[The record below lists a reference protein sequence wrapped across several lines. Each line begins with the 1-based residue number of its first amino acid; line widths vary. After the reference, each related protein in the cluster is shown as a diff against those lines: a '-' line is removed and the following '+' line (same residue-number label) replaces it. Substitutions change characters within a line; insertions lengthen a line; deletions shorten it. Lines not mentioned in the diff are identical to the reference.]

1 MPPLHYATGGDL
13 LVAVLRELGVDT
25 VFGIVSV
32 HNLPLVE
39 AVDRELR
46 FVPVRHEATAVN
58 AADAYG
64 RARGSLGCALTSTG
78 TGAGNAAGSLVEAL
92 SAGTSVLHVT
102 GQVEAEFLGSG
113 RGFIHETKD
122 QLGMLGAVSKY
133 AATIPSADTAGRI
146 LREAARAA
154 LTDPGGPASVE
165 WPVDLQ
171 YAAQT
176 DPESSGPTPSTASTS
191 AGPAGSTD
199 PTSAGPAGSTAST
212 DAGPAGSTAPTDA
225 GPAGSTAPASA
236 GPTGST
242 ASTSA
247 GPAGSTAPAS
257 AGPTGSTAST
267 SAGPAGSTDPTD
279 AGPAG
284 STAPASAGPT
294 GSTDPTSAGPAGS
307 TDPASAGPTGSTAS
321 TSAGPAGSTDPTDAY
336 PASSTHLT
344 ATDPTA
350 STDST
355 DAYPASS
362 THLTATDPTA
372 STNSTDA
379 DPTAS
384 TNSTDADPAGSTGL
398 AGAGLVEAAGEPT
411 VAAPAVA
418 DAAEGPGGRPT
429 TAPAPSGARRPG
441 LPRPTEGEL
450 AAAQALLGTAR
461 RPLVWAGGGATRAG
475 AELAE
480 LLHATGAGLLSSN
493 SGRGSVPEDHP
504 QVIGNFATTPAVR
517 SLLADADLLLTIG
530 THFRS
535 NETADYGLALPEAHV
550 QVDIDAEALGRVYP
564 ARHALHGHA
573 PDVLA
578 ALLPHARRADESW
591 TRRVAAVREDVRATL
606 HDSIGP
612 QAAICDAIRAAL
624 PREAVVARDV
634 TIPSSSWGNRLL
646 EMYDPRDNVF
656 PRGGGIGQG
665 LGMGIGAALAR
676 PDAPTVVL
684 AGDGGLAVHLGELL
698 TLAQER
704 PRLTLIVFN
713 DGGYGVLRNMQDR
726 YSERRSG
733 VDLATPDFELLARAC
748 GLAYARIAAEE
759 HAQPVISHAVASAGP
774 TLVEVDLAR
783 LGPMKNPFTPPVKI
797 PGQ

>member
-1 MPPLHYATGGDL
+1 MHYATGGDL
-13 LVAVLRELGVDT
+13 LVAVLRELGIDT

-39 AVDRELR
+39 AVDRDLR

-92 SAGTSVLHVT
+92 SSGTSVLHIT
-102 GQVEAEFLGSG
+102 GQVEAAFLGSG

-122 QLGMLGAVSKY
+122 QLGMLRAVSKY
-133 AATIPSADTAGRI
+133 AATVPSADDAGRV
-146 LREAARAA
+146 LREAARSA

-176 DPESSGPTPSTASTS
+176 DSVVEAPGAEHPLPAQGELTA
-191 AGPAGSTD
+191 AGALL
-199 PTSAGPAGSTAST
+199 
-212 DAGPAGSTAPTDA
+212 
-225 GPAGSTAPASA
+225 ASA
-236 GPTGST
+236 
-242 ASTSA
+242 
-247 GPAGSTAPAS
+247 
-257 AGPTGSTAST
+257 
-267 SAGPAGSTDPTD
+267 
-279 AGPAG
+279 
-284 STAPASAGPT
+284 
-294 GSTDPTSAGPAGS
+294 
-307 TDPASAGPTGSTAS
+307 
-321 TSAGPAGSTDPTDAY
+321 
-336 PASSTHLT
+336 
-344 ATDPTA
+344 
-350 STDST
+350 
-355 DAYPASS
+355 
-362 THLTATDPTA
+362 
-372 STNSTDA
+372 
-379 DPTAS
+379 
-384 TNSTDADPAGSTGL
+384 
-398 AGAGLVEAAGEPT
+398 E
-411 VAAPAVA
+411 
-418 DAAEGPGGRPT
+418 
-429 TAPAPSGARRPG
+429 
-441 LPRPTEGEL
+441 
-450 AAAQALLGTAR
+450 
-461 RPLVWAGGGATRAG
+461 RPLIWAGGGATRAG

-480 LLHATGAGLLSSN
+480 LLHATGAGLLTSN

-504 QVIGNFATTPAVR
+504 QVIGNFATTPAAR
-517 SLLADADLLLTIG
+517 ALLADADVLLTIG

-535 NETADYGLALPEAHV
+535 NETADYGLTLPAAHI
-550 QVDIDAEALGRVYP
+550 QVDIDADALGRVYP

-578 ALLPHARRADESW
+578 ALLPHARRAEASW
-591 TRRVAAVREDVRATL
+591 TRRIAAVREDVRATL
-606 HDSIGP
+606 HDNIGP

-676 PDAPTVVL
+676 PDTPTVVL

-698 TLAQER
+698 TLAQEQ

-733 VDLATPDFELLARAC
+733 VDLATPDFQLLAESC
-748 GLAYARIAAEE
+748 GLTYAKIAAEAD
-759 HAQPVISHAVASAGP
+759 AQPVISHAVAAEGP
-774 TLVEVDLAR
+774 TLVEVDLVR
-783 LGPMKNPFTPPVKI
+783 LGPMKAPFTPPVKI